1 MTNNPFR
8 IHQTHDFFSQ
18 EECNTVKDLLLR
30 HEQEVLNIPHQHQH
44 NGYSGLT
51 NKLHVYN
58 WLEHTELRNIFTPKL
73 FRIPLFAEYNT
84 LWIQCWGNILRF
96 GEMIKKHVHR
106 EEHERTLQGN
116 QNIVYACS
124 VFISGNEDHGIL
136 INDTHYTNRIGECVV
151 LGEEVPHRVKTYYK
165 KEPRI
170 SLAFDVITQDW
181 EGDRSC
187 THKPERYMQLQ
198 NPYI

>member
-30 HEQEVLNIPHQHQH
+30 HEQEVLSIPQQHQH

-51 NKLHVYN
+51 HQIHVYN
-58 WLEHTELRNIFTPKL
+58 WLEHTELRDIFTPKL

-136 INDTHYTNRIGECVV
+136 INDTHYTNKLGECVV

>member
-1 MTNNPFR
+1 MTNNFR
-8 IHQTHDFFSQ
+8 IHQTHDFFTL
-18 EECNTVKDLLLR
+18 EECNIVKDLFLT
-30 HEQEVLNIPHQHQH
+30 HEQEVLNIPHQHRH
-44 NGYSGLT
+44 NEYTGIT

-58 WLEHTELRNIFTPKL
+58 WLEHTELRDIFTPKL

-106 EEHERTLQGN
+106 EEYERINQGN

-136 INDTHYTNRIGECVV
+136 INDTHYTNKLGECLI
-151 LGEEVPHRVKTYYK
+151 LGEEVPHRVKTYYN

-170 SLAFDVITQDW
+170 SLGFDVITQDW
-181 EGDRSC
+181 EGERSC
-187 THKPERYMQLQ
+187 THKPERYKQLQ